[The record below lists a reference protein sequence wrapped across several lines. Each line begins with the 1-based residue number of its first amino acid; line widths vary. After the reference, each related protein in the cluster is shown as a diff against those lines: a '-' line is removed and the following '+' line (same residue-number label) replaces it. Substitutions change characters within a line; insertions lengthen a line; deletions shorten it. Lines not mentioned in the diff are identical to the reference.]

1 MTTPYPD
8 DPGID
13 PDKTEESPVPDTDNN
28 EDAPY
33 EDDDDDDDDGE
44 DDDGEK

>member
-13 PDKTEESPVPDTDNN
+13 PDKTEESPVPDSDNN

-33 EDDDDDDDDGE
+33 EDDDDDDGE